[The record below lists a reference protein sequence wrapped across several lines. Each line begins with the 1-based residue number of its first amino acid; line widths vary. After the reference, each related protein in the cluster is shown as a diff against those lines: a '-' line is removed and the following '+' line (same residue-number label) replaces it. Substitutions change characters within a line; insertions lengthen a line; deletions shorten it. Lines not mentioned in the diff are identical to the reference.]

1 MMRSSVFWLHW
12 IGVLCFFLPLSSW
25 AEDIVVVVRSESVFD
40 FSRSK
45 KGTTIP
51 YTLHVRE
58 VHRIRLNAAAL
69 PWPEENNTIQY
80 DSADC
85 ANLKITVNAYDARGR
100 QTRIKNLKPYRPSGK
115 SGFASDLRGF
125 RYFVPGL
132 EPGAEIEEIVEYD
145 DYSLM
150 TASRVRLRSNARIE
164 QTHVRVR
171 YPAEL
176 DLAIYPFHIGTAFT
190 VSKQDGDSRVYEL
203 ANNAPLPQQPYNSD
217 DTEDLYQPWLLMI
230 VRGYQAA
237 DGYKPLFDTPEHLR
251 DWYRRRYD
259 AQYRTAWDSLPQAF
273 VDSLYTGAKT
283 PKEKLQRAFT
293 WVQTNIKYVA
303 FLEGDEGWIPHS
315 PVRVYNQ
322 RFGDCK
328 GMSSLLHCL
337 VQKAGIESS
346 LALVGTREILFNPDS
361 FPTPRCFNHMI
372 ALAYPDKDKPPVVLD
387 GTNSLLLLGQTPEA
401 LQGKTALAITGPR
414 LLERL
419 PEMEDVYSG
428 ARDSIYARI
437 EGSSLIYTVTTEY
450 HGYSKDIN
458 YLLTEAQTEEQRLKW
473 MQQAMMGSETSA
485 SCKILSLQMN
495 ERNEKPVRIRYTL
508 TLPNAVTR
516 MGGKMYLNVWKPLS
530 SSKGLFAS
538 NIPEDRLA
546 PFSMDT
552 RSQVRQYLELTL
564 PEGYKLVTP
573 PEIKHI
579 EQPAVFDFRYSLAYT
594 GNKVVLNTDFRQ
606 QAFYIMPAVFTPY
619 RKAFSELKQTIGAS
633 LVLQTT
639 TP

>member
-1 MMRSSVFWLHW
+1 MSLNAIRLFFSGLLSVL
-12 IGVLCFFLPLSSW
+12 LPGLAL
-25 AEDIVVVVRSESVFD
+25 AEDIIVVVRSESSFE

-51 YTLHVRE
+51 YVMHVRE
-58 VHRIRLNAAAL
+58 VHRIRLSAAAL

-85 ANLKITVNAYDARGR
+85 SNLKITVNAYDAKGR
-100 QTRIKNLKPYRPSGK
+100 QTRIRKLTPYRPAGK

-132 EPGAEIEEIVEYD
+132 EPGAEIEEIIEYD
-145 DYSLM
+145 DYTLM
-150 TASRVRLRSNARIE
+150 SASKVRIRSTAKVE
-164 QTHVRVR
+164 QTHVRIV
-171 YPAEL
+171 YPSDL
-176 DLAIYPFHIGTAFT
+176 DLAIHPFHIGSDFT
-190 VSKQDGDSRVYEL
+190 VTREDGSERVFDLVNKQPL
-203 ANNAPLPQQPYNSD
+203 AQQPYNGD
-217 DTEDLYQPWLLMI
+217 DTEDLYQPWLLMM
-230 VRGYQAA
+230 VRGYQTSE
-237 DGYKPLFDTPEHLR
+237 GFKPLFDTPEHLR

-259 AQYRTAWDSLPQAF
+259 AQYRPGWDSLPQAF
-273 VDSLYTGAKT
+273 VDSLYAGAKT
-283 PKEKLQRAFT
+283 TDEKLRRAFT

-337 VQKAGIESS
+337 VQKAGIASS
-346 LALVGTREILFNPDS
+346 LALVGTRDIIFNPDS

-372 ALAYPDKDKPPVVLD
+372 ALAYPEKDKPPVVLD
-387 GTNSLLLLGQTPEA
+387 GTNSLMLVGQTPEA
-401 LQGKTALAITGPR
+401 IQGKTALAITGPR
-414 LLERL
+414 LLEHL

-428 ARDSIYARI
+428 IRDSIYAHI
-437 EGSSLIYTVTTEY
+437 EGTSLIYNVTTEY
-450 HGYSKDIN
+450 LGYSKNIN

-495 ERNEKPVRIRYTL
+495 ERNEKPVRLKYTL
-508 TLPNAVTR
+508 TIPNAVTR
-516 MGGKMYLNVWKPLS
+516 LGGKMYLNPWKPLS

-546 PFSMDT
+546 PFSTDY
-552 RSQVRQYLELTL
+552 RSQVRQYLQLTL
-564 PEGYKLVTP
+564 PDGYRLVTT
-573 PEIKHI
+573 PEKKHI
-579 EQPAVFDFRYSLAYT
+579 EQPGIFDFHYSIAAE
-594 GNKVVLNTDFRQ
+594 GGKVLMSNTFRQ
-606 QAFYIMPAVFTPY
+606 QAFYIMPSVFTSY
-619 RKAFSELKQTIGAS
+619 RKAFSDLKQIIGAS
-633 LVLQTT
+633 LVLQSTA
-639 TP
+639 P